1 MFQQRLVGRDIQRR
15 YCSRAVGR
23 SASSRLLHLAI
34 TARHLALAA
43 FVAVDQVL
51 PATSGHGVGRSASP
65 PVVDHSSLTIPPR
78 GAGGDHHAGWEQEGL
93 GIRWLLGG
101 WQPIEVH
108 HDLVDAVGTDL
119 AVRLRSWRRE
129 STLASGSD
137 RAAAASADPR
147 ARSRAG
153 RRRPSV
159 TRDRPASD
167 IRTHAIDADTLE
179 MCGLAIGVG
188 SRRAPAV
195 RRHARAPFW
204 PSRR

>member
-1 MFQQRLVGRDIQRR
+1 
-15 YCSRAVGR
+15 
-23 SASSRLLHLAI
+23 
-34 TARHLALAA
+34 
-43 FVAVDQVL
+43 
-51 PATSGHGVGRSASP
+51 
-65 PVVDHSSLTIPPR
+65 
-78 GAGGDHHAGWEQEGL
+78 
-93 GIRWLLGG
+93 LLGG